1 MFTVTGDHKG
11 AGDHNAPARARGR
24 PTLGCS
30 RYSPAMVHD
39 EGFDDL
45 QHRLDELRGRDLFRV
60 RRTLQSPQG
69 AHVVVDGRELVNFCS
84 NDYLGLAGDPRI
96 AEAFKRGLDR
106 WGTGAGAS
114 HLICGHTAAH
124 EALEEALAAFT
135 QRPRALLYGSGF
147 AANVGV
153 INALLSVGDFVF
165 EDRLNH
171 ASLLDGGWISR
182 ADFAWFEHRDTDDLE
197 SKLAAIDAEPS
208 RKLIVSDGT
217 FSMDGD
223 VCPLDDIVAVAK
235 RHGAW
240 TFIDDAHGMGV
251 HGPGGVGLVDP
262 GRYSTTEVPILV
274 GTLGKAFGTAGAF
287 VAGEEALIETLIQRS
302 RNYIFTTAMPSALA
316 TATLA
321 SLEIAAAENWRR
333 EHLAALVQRFRDGID
348 ALGFTLMQSTSPI
361 QPLVVGDPAQALAF
375 SEALE
380 KRGFLIGAIRPPT
393 VPMGTSRL
401 RVTLTAAHEDAD
413 VDRLVEALATISH
426 RSLRVAAGS
435 VD

>member
-1 MFTVTGDHKG
+1 MKGGDKPPY
-11 AGDHNAPARARGR
+11 AER
-24 PTLGCS
+24 S
-30 RYSPAMVHD
+30 RYSPAMRHD
-39 EGFDDL
+39 KGFDDL
-45 QHRLDELRGRDLFRV
+45 QHRLDELRGRHMFRV
-60 RRTLQSPQG
+60 RRSLQSPQG
-69 AHVVVDGRELVNFCS
+69 ARVVVDGRELVNFCS

-106 WGTGAGAS
+106 WGTGSGAS

-182 ADFAWFEHRDTDDLE
+182 ANFAWFEHRDTADLE
-197 SKLAAIDAEPS
+197 NELAAIDAEPT
-208 RKLIVSDGT
+208 RKLVVSDGI

-223 VCPLDDIVAVAK
+223 ACPLDDLVAVAK

-251 HGPGGVGLVDP
+251 HGPGGVGFVDP
-262 GRYSTTEVPILV
+262 ARYSTTEVPILV

-287 VAGEEALIETLIQRS
+287 VAGEAALIETLIQRS

-316 TATLA
+316 TASLA
-321 SLEIAAAENWRR
+321 SLEIATAESWRR
-333 EHLAALVQRFRDGID
+333 EHLAALMQRFRDGIG

-380 KRGFLIGAIRPPT
+380 ERGFLIGAIRPPT
-393 VPMGTSRL
+393 VPEGTSRL
-401 RVTLTAAHEDAD
+401 RVTLTAAHDNAD
-413 VDRLVEALATISH
+413 VDRLVEALARITN
-426 RSLRVAAGS
+426 RTTRVAAGT

>member
-1 MFTVTGDHKG
+1 M
-11 AGDHNAPARARGR
+11 R
-24 PTLGCS
+24 
-30 RYSPAMVHD
+30 HD
-39 EGFDDL
+39 KGFDDL
-45 QHRLDELRGRDLFRV
+45 QHRLDELRGRDLFRR
-60 RRTLQSPQG
+60 RRTLEGPQG
-69 AHVVVDGRELVNFCS
+69 ARVVVDGRELVNFCS

-106 WGTGAGAS
+106 WGTGSGAS
-114 HLICGHTAAH
+114 HLVCGHTAVH
-124 EALEEALAAFT
+124 EELEEALAAFT
-135 QRPRALLYGSGF
+135 QRPRALLYGSGY

-153 INALLSVGDFVF
+153 VNGLLSVGDFVF

-182 ADFAWFEHRDTDDLE
+182 ANFTWFEHRDTADLE
-197 SKLAAIDAEPS
+197 SGLAAVDAEPT

-223 VCPLDDIVAVAK
+223 ECPLDDLIAVAR
-235 RHGAW
+235 RHDAW

-262 GRYSTTEVPILV
+262 ARYSTTDVPILV

-287 VAGEEALIETLIQRS
+287 VAGEVALIETLIQRS

-321 SLEIAAAENWRR
+321 SLGIASAENWRR
-333 EHLAALVQRFRDGID
+333 EHLASLVERFRDGVD
-348 ALGFTLMQSTSPI
+348 AFGFTLMQSTSPI
-361 QPLVVGDPAQALAF
+361 QPLVVGDPARALAL

-380 KRGFLIGAIRPPT
+380 ERGFLIGAIRPPT
-393 VPMGTSRL
+393 VPEGTSRL
-401 RVTLTAAHEDAD
+401 RVTLTAAHRGED
-413 VDRLVEALATISH
+413 VDRLVDALATTSQ
-426 RSLRVAAGS
+426 RSPPITAGA

>member
-1 MFTVTGDHKG
+1 M
-11 AGDHNAPARARGR
+11 R
-24 PTLGCS
+24 
-30 RYSPAMVHD
+30 HD
-39 EGFDDL
+39 KGFDDL
-45 QHRLDELRGRDLFRV
+45 QHRLDELRGRDMFRR
-60 RRTLQSPQG
+60 RRTLEGPQG
-69 AHVVVDGRELVNFCS
+69 ARVVVDGRELVNFCS

-106 WGTGAGAS
+106 WGTGSGAS

-124 EALEEALAAFT
+124 EELEEALAAFT
-135 QRPRALLYGSGF
+135 QRPRALLYASGY

-153 INALLSVGDFVF
+153 VNALLSVGDFVF

-182 ADFAWFEHRDTDDLE
+182 ANFTWFEHRDTADLE
-197 SKLAAIDAEPS
+197 GRLAAVDAEPT

-223 VCPLDDIVAVAK
+223 ACPLDDMIAVAK
-235 RHGAW
+235 RHDAW
-240 TFIDDAHGMGV
+240 TMIDDAHGMGV

-262 GRYSTTEVPILV
+262 AHYSATDVPILV

-287 VAGEEALIETLIQRS
+287 VAGEDALIETLIQRS

-321 SLEIAAAENWRR
+321 SLGIASAESWRR
-333 EHLAALVQRFRDGID
+333 EHLAALVRRFRDGVD

-361 QPLVVGDPAQALAF
+361 QPLVVGDPTRALAL

-380 KRGFLIGAIRPPT
+380 ERGFLIGAIRPPT
-393 VPMGTSRL
+393 VPEGTSRL
-401 RVTLTAAHEDAD
+401 RVTLTAAHRRED
-413 VDRLVEALATISH
+413 VDRLVDALATIRQ
-426 RSLRVAAGS
+426 RSPQVAAGA